1 MADTT
6 THRTRADRGQVN
18 TNEDW
23 EIKYWTTQFACTEA
37 ELRAAILAAG
47 NQATEVRAYLRK
59 LA

>member
-6 THRTRADRGQVN
+6 THRTRADRGQVK

-37 ELRAAILAAG
+37 ELHAAIEAVG

-59 LA
+59 PA